1 VALKMKEAKGTPIS
15 MDLLKQLG
23 ELAICKNTNDLS
35 HCINSH
41 MIGRESIE
49 RAKGKRGNQ
58 K

>member
-1 VALKMKEAKGTPIS
+1 MKEAKGTPIS

-35 HCINSH
+35 HCINTH